1 MNYTGP
7 EAVIE
12 TDTSPEAEESYRAP
26 YTPRGIGPGGRRLW
40 QTVCNEWQLAPEAE
54 ELELLRLACAA
65 QDQLDQ
71 AAAELDAAGS
81 LTFLDRFDRPTERP
95 ELRIIRQARTDI
107 ASLVKQVGESQM
119 RFRRLEL
126 AEERHA
132 AIEAKRDK
140 RRDRRGGGVRHFPRP
155 A

>member
-1 MNYTGP
+1 MHDSPP
-7 EAVIE
+7 EDV
-12 TDTSPEAEESYRAP
+12 YRVP
-26 YTPRGIGPGGRRLW
+26 YAPRGLGPGGRRLW
-40 QTVCNEWQLAPEAE
+40 QTVCREWQLDADAE
-54 ELELLRLACAA
+54 ELELLRLAAQA

-71 AAAELDAAGS
+71 AHSELDAAGS

-95 ELRIIRQARTDI
+95 EVRVIRQARSDVAALI
-107 ASLVKQVGESQM
+107 KQVGESQM

-132 AIEAKRDK
+132 NIEAARHR
-140 RRDRRGGGVRHFPRP
+140 RRDRRGGGVRRIGGPD